1 MKTFPGNLPLA
12 LTDFL
17 QEDVSWEHPP
27 GKGDFNI
34 ERFSRDTMTDPAFL
48 FRVGSM
54 GASPHGLSTK
64 NWVPN
69 LFAL

>member
-34 ERFSRDTMTDPAFL
+34 ERYFS
-48 FRVGSM
+48 
-54 GASPHGLSTK
+54 
-64 NWVPN
+64 
-69 LFAL
+69 